1 MIAFIHIY
9 KCAGTTFNVL
19 LRNHFGLRH
28 VDRFGFRE
36 RWLTGEDLRRVQWI
50 YPRLQSIGG
59 HPVRP
64 MSDLESTVPDIR
76 YYTFLRD
83 PIARAASHFPWFL
96 SWKAHANCFYEDFDE
111 VLRRWAA
118 APDNRN
124 RQCAHLCEDATAVEA
139 LDMIHH
145 KRILTLRVE
154 HFAKSLLLF
163 RQWSGEIGMDLRI
176 QPRNIAAVGQNR
188 AAKKNSEY
196 TARIKTY
203 AQKLKT
209 DPALLEILAE
219 ANQEDIRL
227 LSKVAQEIWPESL
240 SNYTGNLDQDCA
252 ALKQANQ
259 NAPAKPN
266 DTLRSKLYR
275 NIAYKPFRKIMM
287 PHKEPHRVN
296 NSEWF

>member
-36 RWLTGEDLRRVQWI
+36 RWLSGTDLRRVQWI

-96 SWKAHANCFYEDFDE
+96 SCKAHADFFYEDFEE
-111 VLRRWAA
+111 VFRRWAA

-124 RQCAHLCEDATAVEA
+124 RQCIHLSKEATAEAA
-139 LDMIHH
+139 LDMICR

-154 HFAKSLLLF
+154 HFEKSLLLF
-163 RQWSGEIGMDLRI
+163 RQWSGESGMDLRI
-176 QPRNIAAVGQNR
+176 QPRNIAAVGQKR
-188 AAKKNSEY
+188 AAKKNSDY
-196 TARIKTY
+196 TARIK
-203 AQKLKT
+203 AFARKLKT
-209 DPALLEILAE
+209 DPVLREILAE

-227 LSKVAQEIWPESL
+227 LTRVDQDIWPEWVSTY
-240 SNYTGNLDQDCA
+240 SGDLDHSCA

-266 DTLRSKLYR
+266 DKPASKLYR
-275 NIAYKPFRKIMM
+275 NLVYKPVQKILL
-287 PHKEPHRVN
+287 PGDEPPEIQT
-296 NSEWF
+296 SEWF